1 MAGTATMTKRWTKA
15 DLEAR
20 VVRHA
25 HLVPC
30 LNAFIDTRSPGSEAK
45 ENFTIIGPG
54 VSENPDQHVH
64 IAEPHG
70 FNIGGARQP
79 PACLNSQHS
88 HDTAEVFVVHS
99 GRWSFDF
106 GENAD
111 DANIEAGPGDVVSFP
126 VQAFRG
132 FRNIGDDIGFLWSV
146 LGGDDP
152 GRVTWAPRVFDLA
165 ADHGLVLLDNGSL
178 VDTAAGQSVPDGAT
192 PMPRTSAAQVAA
204 MRVLTNADASEVIA
218 RASDIAVRGE
228 CSVIGRGGPLPAVE
242 GFTLSRLQIDAGE
255 SRIGAAYDS
264 ALVIFV
270 QEGTLSVRTADASID
285 LAAGDTMTVPRNL
298 THRYVS
304 DTGATVFLVQGE

>member
-1 MAGTATMTKRWTKA
+1 MTDTQTISRTWTPA

-25 HLVPC
+25 DLVPC
-30 LNAFIDTRSPGSEAK
+30 LNAFIDTRTPGSETK

-79 PACLNSQHS
+79 PGCVNSQHS

-106 GENAD
+106 GEHAD

-126 VQAFRG
+126 TQAFRG
-132 FRNIGDDIGFLWSV
+132 FRNIGDDVGFLWSV

-152 GRVTWAPRVFDLA
+152 GRVTWAPRVFEMAKDY
-165 ADHGLVLLDNGSL
+165 GLVLLDTGAL
-178 VDTAAGQSVPDGAT
+178 VDTAAGQSVPAGAT
-192 PMPRTSAAQVAA
+192 PMPPTSDAEVAA
-204 MRVLTNADASEVIA
+204 MRVLTNDDADEVIA
-218 RASDIAVRGE
+218 RAADITAGGE
-228 CSVIGRGGPLPAVE
+228 CPVIGAGGPLPAAD
-242 GFTLSRLQIDAGE
+242 GFTLSRLQLEA
-255 SRIGAAYDS
+255 GAAQDGPAS
-264 ALVIFV
+264 DRPEVIFV
-270 QEGTLSVRTADASID
+270 HQGALALEASGASIR
-285 LAAGDTMTVPRNL
+285 LAAGDTMTVPKHL
-298 THRYVS
+298 PHRYVS
-304 DTGATVFLVQGE
+304 DASATAFIVRGA